1 MDNELPRQEL
11 VKCVVVGDSAVGK
24 TRLIVARA
32 TNQAMTRSQLFQ
44 THIPSVWAIDQY
56 RMCQEVLENSWETI
70 DGVNVSLRLWDTF
83 GDHEKDRQFA
93 YGRADV
99 VVVCFS
105 IADAVSLKNIK
116 KKWLPEIRHFCPRAP
131 IIICGCKNDLRY
143 ADLEALKK
151 ERGPV
156 SHQCS
161 RHRAFDPEGILP
173 PKDGRNIAKESNC
186 VYYETSSYTLYGVQ
200 EVFDNVVRAALI
212 YRRQHRF
219 WQSNLKKVQRPL
231 LQAPYLPSCPREPC
245 IHIPETT
252 YPSDIGI
259 LVKETACADVVFV
272 AQGELLCAHKV
283 CLLAAS
289 AIFSDLFLED
299 EKDLELS
306 RQSSSVTN
314 TNHKKQCEAK
324 DILSLSQQTPRPDS
338 PMCCHS
344 PQPDRSQSP
353 DCNHENICPSP
364 PLGLHP
370 NCNALLAEDQCL
382 SISPNGN
389 TCLFSGS
396 LRHHNCSRAPPVGLS
411 PSHQPHY
418 HTHYHSSS
426 SSSSSPS
433 PVTVTTGYPSPSMRS
448 SPLQQINTPSV
459 PANLHCLPT
468 RSLQHPAFSSIHVQ
482 QVTDG
487 LSGRLMLRHIVVLTQ
502 KITAEAFRA
511 VLEFLYMGSLDLKAY
526 SSPSDIIT
534 AASLLDLN
542 DLVTFVANAKNQ
554 EEFLNADLVDNF
566 LHRRKE
572 RFTKLFAHKGLLSDL
587 VINVEDGQVMSHKCL
602 MMVRCDP
609 MFAMLS
615 GNFKESS
622 SEVSMKTFKKST
634 FELFL
639 EYLYTD
645 QCHIESLADALA
657 LLELANFLCL
667 PHLIA
672 LCELS
677 VVHELQSSMETQ
689 EVLDEMVVSVL
700 QVAKLHN
707 AHQLHSWCIHYMTI
721 RFIDVHKSRPKLF
734 KELAPEYRKEIE
746 RQRWPPT
753 YYLEEADYFEK
764 CLAELK
770 KGNDIRTKKHKWC
783 LR

>member
-70 DGVNVSLRLWDTF
+70 DGVSVSLRLWDTF

-99 VVVCFS
+99 VLLCFS
-105 IADAVSLKNIK
+105 IADAISLKNVK

-131 IIICGCKNDLRY
+131 IIMCGCKNDLRY

-173 PKDGRNIAKESNC
+173 PKEGRNIAKESNL

-219 WQSNLKKVQRPL
+219 WQSNLKKVQKPL
-231 LQAPYLPSCPREPC
+231 LQAPYLPGCPRGPC
-245 IHIPETT
+245 IHIPEST
-252 YPSDIGI
+252 YATDISI
-259 LVKETACADVVFV
+259 LLKEPACADVIFT
-272 AQGELLCAHKV
+272 AHGESICAHKV

-289 AIFSDLFLED
+289 PIFSELFLDD
-299 EKDLELS
+299 EKDIELS
-306 RQSSSVTN
+306 KQSSSSASN
-314 TNHKKQCEAK
+314 ENQSQAK
-324 DILSLSQQTPRPDS
+324 DILQQHHHNTAHQSPRSES

-344 PQPDRSQSP
+344 PTPDRSQSP

-370 NCNALLAEDQCL
+370 NCNTLLAEDQCL

-396 LRHHNCSRAPPVGLS
+396 ARHKNCSKAAPTTMG
-411 PSHQPHY
+411 
-418 HTHYHSSS
+418 SSS
-426 SSSSSPS
+426 PLHHHHQQTSTPTRFRSSSPS
-433 PVTVTTGYPSPSMRS
+433 IRS
-448 SPLQQINTPSV
+448 SPLQQINTPTV
-459 PANLHCLPT
+459 PANLQCLPT
-468 RSLQHPAFSSIHVQ
+468 KTLKHQAFNSIHLQ
-482 QVTDG
+482 QVTDSLG
-487 LSGRLMLRHIVVLTQ
+487 GRTTQRHIVVLNP

-511 VLEFLYMGSLDLKAY
+511 VLEFLYTGSLDIKVY
-526 SSPSDIIT
+526 SSLSDIIT
-534 AASLLDLN
+534 AASLLDLSE
-542 DLVTFVANAKNQ
+542 LVAFVANVKNQ
-554 EEFLNADLVDNF
+554 DEFLNADLVDNF

-572 RFTKLFAHKGLLSDL
+572 RFAKLFANQGLLSDL
-587 VINVEDGQVMSHKCL
+587 VINVEDGQVKSHKCL
-602 MMVRCDP
+602 VMVRCDP
-609 MFAMLS
+609 MLAMLS

-622 SEVSMKTFKKST
+622 SEVSMKTFKKAT

-645 QCHIESLADALA
+645 QCHMESNSDALA
-657 LLELANFLCL
+657 VLELANFLCL
-667 PHLIA
+667 PHLVA
-672 LCELS
+672 LCEKS

-689 EVLDEMVVSVL
+689 DVLDEAVVSVL
-700 QVAKLHN
+700 QIAKLHN

-721 RFIDVHKSRPKLF
+721 RFIDVQKVRPKLF
-734 KELAPEYRKEIE
+734 KELAPEYRKQIE
-746 RQRWPPT
+746 RQRWPPA
-753 YYLEEADYFEK
+753 YYLDEAAYFEK